1 MTAQDGQRRTASG
14 NWSRRGVLGGLLA
27 APVLLLAACNDNSD
41 SGSSGSGGGNGTG
54 TPGTGGGSASGAPR
68 TSTAVITVTP
78 ADGAASASFSEP
90 VKVAVANG
98 TLGTVKVVDTT
109 GKELAG
115 QLSSDNTSWTSAA
128 APASG
133 TKYTVT
139 ATAFDKDKLEAD
151 ANAVF
156 TTATPANTFVG
167 YFTPED
173 GSVVGVGMP
182 VSINFSKP
190 VTDKKAVQAAI
201 TVTAEPGVEIVGHW
215 FSSTRLD
222 FRPQQYWA
230 KGTKVTLKL
239 RLKDVEGAKGV
250 FGTQSKDV
258 RFTIGRAQTSVADLA
273 TKKLTV
279 TTDGAVSAVYKISG
293 GSPEH
298 TTWGGK
304 MVISEQYTQTRM
316 NSQTVNLGSE
326 YDIADV
332 PHAQRLTTSGTF
344 IHGNYWSSSS
354 IFGGQN
360 TSHGCVGLQDAK
372 GAQDSSTDGYKFY
385 KSSMVGDVVEVVNSG
400 DKTVAPDNGLN
411 GWNLGWAAWQAGSA
425 V

>member
-1 MTAQDGQRRTASG
+1 MTARDGQGRAARGS
-14 NWSRRGVLGGLLA
+14 WSRRGVLAGLIG

-41 SGSSGSGGGNGTG
+41 SGSGNGGGT
-54 TPGTGGGSASGAPR
+54 GGSASGAPGSGGSSAPR
-68 TSTAVITVTP
+68 TSAAVITVTP
-78 ADGAASASFSEP
+78 ADGAAAASFSDP
-90 VKVAVANG
+90 VKVAVSNG
-98 TLGTVKVVDTT
+98 TLSSVRVVDST

-115 QLSSDNTSWTSAA
+115 QLSADNTGWTSAA

-139 ATAFDKDKLEAD
+139 AVALDKDKLEAD
-151 ANAVF
+151 SNAVF

-173 GSVVGVGMP
+173 GSTVGVGMP

-190 VTDKKAVQAAI
+190 ITDKKAVQQAI
-201 TVTAEPGVEIVGHW
+201 TVIAEPGVEIVGHW

-222 FRPQQYWA
+222 FRPQEYWA
-230 KGTKVTLKL
+230 KGTAVTLKL

-250 FGTQSKDV
+250 YGTQSKDV
-258 RFTIGRAQTSVADLA
+258 RFTIGRAQTSVADLG

-279 TTDGAVSAVYKISG
+279 TTDGQVSAVYKISG
-293 GSPEH
+293 GAPEH

-344 IHGNYWSSSS
+344 IHGNYWSSAS

-372 GAQDSSTDGYKFY
+372 GAQDSGTDGYTFY

-411 GWNLGWAAWQAGSA
+411 GWNLGWADWKAGSA

>member
-1 MTAQDGQRRTASG
+1 MLA
-14 NWSRRGVLGGLLA
+14 GLIG
-27 APVLLLAACNDNSD
+27 APVLLLAACNDNS
-41 SGSSGSGGGNGTG
+41 GGGSGGNAAAGNGA
-54 TPGTGGGSASGAPR
+54 GGGGASGAPGAGGGSSSAPK

-78 ADGAASASFSEP
+78 ADGATAASFSDP
-90 VKVAVANG
+90 VKVTVSNG
-98 TLGTVKVVDTT
+98 TLSSVKVTDST

-115 QLSSDNTSWTSAA
+115 QLSADNASWTSAA

-133 TKYTVT
+133 TKYTV
-139 ATAFDKDKLEAD
+139 AAVAVDKDKLEAD
-151 ANAVF
+151 SNAVF

-173 GSVVGVGMP
+173 GSTVGVGMP

-190 VTDKKAVQAAI
+190 ITDRKAVQQAI
-201 TVTAEPGVEIVGHW
+201 TVIAEPGVEIVGHW

-222 FRPQQYWA
+222 FRPQEYWA

-250 FGTQSKDV
+250 YGTQSKDIA
-258 RFTIGRAQTSVADLA
+258 FTVGRAQTSVADLA

-279 TTDGAVSAVYKISG
+279 TTDGQVSAVYKISG
-293 GSPEH
+293 GAPEH

-344 IHGNYWSSSS
+344 IHGNYWSPTS
-354 IFGGQN
+354 IFGSQN

-372 GAQDSSTDGYKFY
+372 GAQDAGTDGYKFY

-411 GWNLGWAAWQAGSA
+411 GWNLSWADWKAGSA
-425 V
+425 A